1 MAGCCGTEHARMG
14 LLTAKPDVIGI
25 LRDDIF
31 IGQTV
36 GYLDKTGTINIHSA
50 TDE

>member
-1 MAGCCGTEHARMG
+1 MG
-14 LLTAKPDVIGI
+14 LLTTKPDVTGI

-36 GYLDKTGTINIHSA
+36 GYLDKTGTIDIHSA